1 MDLNLTQPLVL
12 LVAGAAAFGIAA
24 LLWALRI
31 SDGARGAA
39 KRFKE
44 QEQETRQK
52 LARAESV
59 FGAHPGVIMVW
70 EDEEPGVAAE
80 PGMLPK
86 PKVRQSEWGLPSLY
100 GSPVALM
107 GLLRFADDG
116 SAEQPGVRILEGLA
130 DLEARDG
137 AGQDTTLRERLKQLR
152 QEGAPFSLTIIGP
165 SGRFLE
171 ADGRTAGARAVLWI
185 TDTTIK
191 GLEESGARA
200 RFEEARAAV
209 ARDPMAFLEMLG
221 KAPFPAWRMS
231 GAGKLQW
238 VNRAYLKAVGAPNVD
253 HVLDRQIMLDQ
264 HVTAQAQKTIQGNAE
279 TDDTRHVVVSGE
291 RRAMRVK
298 MFPLSGGLGGMAFDI
313 TDLENARETLDKHAK
328 AHDDT
333 LNHVADAVA
342 IFGQDRKLIFNNRAF
357 AEMWGLDASYL
368 LDKPDHGSLLDRLR
382 ERRKLPARPDYG
394 RWRQGEL
401 SYYQGDKNDVMEDLW
416 NLPDGRIVRVTRQR
430 HPLGGVLLLFKD
442 ITDELS
448 LKSEF
453 KGLINAQKATLD
465 NLREA
470 VVVFGGDGRLR
481 LHNDA
486 FAELWEL
493 NKAKL
498 EDGPDFD
505 AVVDLC
511 SRLFHDRNVWT
522 NIKNRV
528 TNPSPEFR
536 LQDQGVMR
544 TSNDKTLTWITQ
556 PLPNG
561 ATLIAFMDVT
571 AARKV
576 EAALK
581 DRAEALEAADKLK
594 TEFVQNVS
602 YQLRSPLTTIL
613 GYAELLESEKPGA
626 LTDKQREQ
634 VVSILSAADH
644 LSKVISNI
652 LDLAMIEAGRMELE
666 LSEFSLRTAIE
677 EAVDLVIS
685 TAENTKVRVEILC
698 DDRIGDVYADERRI
712 KQVMFNLLTNALR
725 FTGPGGHIKIEASK
739 PVPSENIIRL
749 AVSDNG
755 KGIAP
760 ERQSSV
766 FDSFTSGDTRGA
778 GLGLALVR
786 SFVELHGGDVKM
798 KSSPG
803 SGTSVICHLP
813 EMASPRASRT
823 ELELG
828 PEAVAAR

>member
-1 MDLNLTQPLVL
+1 MDMTFTQPLVL

-39 KRFKE
+39 RKYRE
-44 QEQETRQK
+44 QEQQAREK

-70 EDEEPGVAAE
+70 EDADAE
-80 PGMLPK
+80 AQPNIP
-86 PKVRQSEWGLPSLY
+86 QSEWGRPNLY

-107 GLLRFADDG
+107 GILRFADDG
-116 SAEQPGVRILEGLA
+116 TSEDPGVRILEGLA

-137 AGQDTTLRERLKQLR
+137 AGQDATLRERLKQLR
-152 QEGAPFSLTIIGP
+152 RDGAPFSLNIIGP

-200 RFEEARAAV
+200 RIEEARAAV

-238 VNRAYLKAVGAPNVD
+238 VNRAYLKAVGAPGID

-264 HVTAQAQKTIQGNAE
+264 HVTTQAQKTISGNAE
-279 TDDTRHVVVSGE
+279 TDEMRHIVVEGE

-298 MFPLSGGLGGMAFDI
+298 MFPLSGGIGGMAFDI
-313 TDLENARETLDKHAK
+313 TDLESARETLEKNSK

-333 LNHVADAVA
+333 LNHVADGVA
-342 IFGQDRKLIFNNRAF
+342 IFGADRKLIFNNRAF
-357 AEMWGLDASYL
+357 QAMWDLDPSYL
-368 LDKPDHGSLLDRLR
+368 LDKPDHGSILDRLR
-382 ERRKLPARPDYG
+382 ERRKLPAKPDFG
-394 RWRQGEL
+394 RWRRDEL
-401 SYYQGDKNDVMEDLW
+401 AYYQGEKVDFTEDLW
-416 NLPDGRIVRVTRQR
+416 NLPDGRILRVTRQR

-442 ITDELS
+442 ITDEVS
-448 LKSEF
+448 LKAEF
-453 KGLINAQKATLD
+453 NRLINVQKATLD
-465 NLREA
+465 HLREA
-470 VVVFGGDGRLR
+470 VVVFSADGRLR

-493 NKAKL
+493 KGDGLN
-498 EDGPDFD
+498 DGPDFD
-505 AVVDLC
+505 AVVGQC
-511 SRLFHDRNVWT
+511 ARLFHDRNVWAT
-522 NIKNRV
+522 IRSRV
-528 TNPSPEFR
+528 TNPSPDYR
-536 LQDQGVMR
+536 QQAQGVMR
-544 TSNDKTLTWITQ
+544 TSNDRTITWITQ

-561 ATLIAFMDVT
+561 ATLVAFMDVT

-576 EAALK
+576 EQALK
-581 DRAEALEAADKLK
+581 DKNEALQAADKLK
-594 TEFVQNVS
+594 NEFVQNVS

-613 GYAELLESEKPGA
+613 GYAELLESERPGP
-626 LTDKQREQ
+626 LSDKQREQ
-634 VVSILSAADH
+634 VDSILSAADH
-644 LSKVISNI
+644 LSKVIDNI
-652 LDLAMIEAGRMELE
+652 LDLAMIEAGKMELE
-666 LSEFSLRTAIE
+666 LSSFSLRSAME
-677 EAVDLVIS
+677 GAVDLVVS
-685 TAENTKVRVEILC
+685 SALNTKVRVEILC
-698 DDRIGDVYADERRI
+698 DDRIGNIHADERRI
-712 KQVMFNLLTNALR
+712 KQVLFNLLTNALR
-725 FTGPGGHIKIEASK
+725 FTGAGGHIKIEASK

-760 ERQSSV
+760 DRQSSV
-766 FDSFTSGDTRGA
+766 FDSFISDTRGA

-786 SFVELHGGDVKM
+786 SFVELHGGDVKI
-798 KSSPG
+798 KSAPG
-803 SGTSVICHLP
+803 AGTSVICQLP
-813 EMASPRASRT
+813 EMASPRTGRT

-828 PEAVAAR
+828 PEAVAGQTSL

>member
-1 MDLNLTQPLVL
+1 MDMTFTQPLVL

-39 KRFKE
+39 RKYRE
-44 QEQETRQK
+44 QEQQAREK

-70 EDEEPGVAAE
+70 EDADAE
-80 PGMLPK
+80 AQPNIP
-86 PKVRQSEWGLPSLY
+86 QSEWGRPNLY

-107 GLLRFADDG
+107 GILRFADDG
-116 SAEQPGVRILEGLA
+116 TSEDPGVRILEGLA

-137 AGQDTTLRERLKQLR
+137 AGQDATLRERLKQLR
-152 QEGAPFSLTIIGP
+152 RDGAPFSLTIIGP

-200 RFEEARAAV
+200 RIEEARAAV

-238 VNRAYLKAVGAPNVD
+238 VNRAYLKAVGAPGID

-264 HVTAQAQKTIQGNAE
+264 HVTTQAQKTISGNAE
-279 TDDTRHVVVSGE
+279 TDEMRHIVVEGE

-298 MFPLSGGLGGMAFDI
+298 MFPLSGGIGGMAFDI
-313 TDLENARETLDKHAK
+313 TDLESARETLEKNSK

-333 LNHVADAVA
+333 LNHVADGVA
-342 IFGQDRKLIFNNRAF
+342 IFGADRKLIFNNRAF
-357 AEMWGLDASYL
+357 QAMWDLDPSYL
-368 LDKPDHGSLLDRLR
+368 LDKPDHGSILDRLR
-382 ERRKLPARPDYG
+382 ERRKLPAKPDFG
-394 RWRQGEL
+394 RWRRDEL
-401 SYYQGDKNDVMEDLW
+401 AYYQGEKVDFTEDLW
-416 NLPDGRIVRVTRQR
+416 NLPDGRILRVTRQR

-442 ITDELS
+442 ITDEVS
-448 LKSEF
+448 LKAEF
-453 KGLINAQKATLD
+453 NRLINVQKATLD
-465 NLREA
+465 HLREA
-470 VVVFGGDGRLR
+470 VVVFSADGRLR

-493 NKAKL
+493 KGDGLN
-498 EDGPDFD
+498 DGPDFD
-505 AVVDLC
+505 AVVGQC
-511 SRLFHDRNVWT
+511 ARLFHDRNVWAT
-522 NIKNRV
+522 IRSRV
-528 TNPSPEFR
+528 TNPSPDYR
-536 LQDQGVMR
+536 QQAQGVMR
-544 TSNDKTLTWITQ
+544 TSNDRTITWITQ

-561 ATLIAFMDVT
+561 ATLVAFMDVT

-576 EAALK
+576 EQALK
-581 DRAEALEAADKLK
+581 DKNEALQAADKLK
-594 TEFVQNVS
+594 NEFVQNVS

-613 GYAELLESEKPGA
+613 GYAELLESERPGP
-626 LTDKQREQ
+626 LSDKQREQ
-634 VVSILSAADH
+634 VDSILSAADH
-644 LSKVISNI
+644 LSKVIDNI
-652 LDLAMIEAGRMELE
+652 LDLAMIEAGKMELE
-666 LSEFSLRTAIE
+666 LSSFSLRSAME
-677 EAVDLVIS
+677 GAVDLVVS
-685 TAENTKVRVEILC
+685 SALNTKVRVEILC
-698 DDRIGDVYADERRI
+698 DDRIGNIHADERRI
-712 KQVMFNLLTNALR
+712 KQVLFNLLTNALR
-725 FTGPGGHIKIEASK
+725 FTGAGGHIKIEASK

-760 ERQSSV
+760 DRQSSV
-766 FDSFTSGDTRGA
+766 FDSFISDTRGA

-786 SFVELHGGDVKM
+786 SFVELHGGDVKI
-798 KSSPG
+798 KSAPG
-803 SGTSVICHLP
+803 AGTSVICQLP
-813 EMASPRASRT
+813 EMASPRTGRT

-828 PEAVAAR
+828 PEAVAGQTSL

>member
-1 MDLNLTQPLVL
+1 MDMTFTQPLVL

-39 KRFKE
+39 RKYRE
-44 QEQETRQK
+44 QEQQAREK

-70 EDEEPGVAAE
+70 EDADAE
-80 PGMLPK
+80 AQPNIP
-86 PKVRQSEWGLPSLY
+86 QSEWGLPNLY

-107 GLLRFADDG
+107 GILRFADDG
-116 SAEQPGVRILEGLA
+116 TSEDPGVRILEGLA

-137 AGQDTTLRERLKQLR
+137 AGQDATLRERLKQLR
-152 QEGAPFSLTIIGP
+152 KDGAPFSLTIIGP

-200 RFEEARAAV
+200 RIEEARAAV

-238 VNRAYLKAVGAPNVD
+238 VNRAYLKAVGAPGID

-264 HVTAQAQKTIQGNAE
+264 HVTTQAQKTISGNAE
-279 TDDTRHVVVSGE
+279 TDEMRHIVVEGE

-298 MFPLSGGLGGMAFDI
+298 MFPLSGGIGGMAFDI
-313 TDLENARETLDKHAK
+313 TDLESARETLEKNSK

-333 LNHVADAVA
+333 LNHVADGVA
-342 IFGQDRKLIFNNRAF
+342 IFGADRKLIFNNRAF
-357 AEMWGLDASYL
+357 QAMWDLDPSYL
-368 LDKPDHGSLLDRLR
+368 LDKPDHGSILDRLR
-382 ERRKLPARPDYG
+382 ERRKLPAKPDFG
-394 RWRQGEL
+394 RWRRDEL
-401 SYYQGDKNDVMEDLW
+401 AYYQGEKVDFTEDLW
-416 NLPDGRIVRVTRQR
+416 NLPDGRILRVTRQR
-430 HPLGGVLLLFKD
+430 HPLGGVLLLFND
-442 ITDELS
+442 ITDEVS
-448 LKSEF
+448 LKAEF
-453 KGLINAQKATLD
+453 NRLINVQKATLD
-465 NLREA
+465 HLREA
-470 VVVFGGDGRLR
+470 VVVFSADGRLR

-493 NKAKL
+493 KGDGLN
-498 EDGPDFD
+498 DGPDFD
-505 AVVDLC
+505 AVVGQC
-511 SRLFHDRNVWT
+511 ARLFHDRNVWAT
-522 NIKNRV
+522 IRSRV
-528 TNPSPEFR
+528 TNPSPDYR
-536 LQDQGVMR
+536 QQAQGVMR
-544 TSNDKTLTWITQ
+544 TSNDRTITWITQ

-561 ATLIAFMDVT
+561 ATLVAFMDVT

-576 EAALK
+576 EQALK
-581 DRAEALEAADKLK
+581 DKNEALQAADKLK
-594 TEFVQNVS
+594 NEFVQNVS

-613 GYAELLESEKPGA
+613 GYAELLESERPGP
-626 LTDKQREQ
+626 LSDKQREQ
-634 VVSILSAADH
+634 VDSILSAADH
-644 LSKVISNI
+644 LSKVIDNI
-652 LDLAMIEAGRMELE
+652 LDLAMIEAGKMELE
-666 LSEFSLRTAIE
+666 LSSFSLRSAME
-677 EAVDLVIS
+677 GAVDLVVS
-685 TAENTKVRVEILC
+685 SALNTKVRVEILC
-698 DDRIGDVYADERRI
+698 DDRIGNIHADERRI
-712 KQVMFNLLTNALR
+712 KQVLFNLLTNALR
-725 FTGPGGHIKIEASK
+725 FTGAGGHIKIEASK

-760 ERQSSV
+760 DRQSSV
-766 FDSFTSGDTRGA
+766 FDSFISDTRGA

-786 SFVELHGGDVKM
+786 SFVELHGGDVKI
-798 KSSPG
+798 KSAPG
-803 SGTSVICHLP
+803 AGTSVICQLP
-813 EMASPRASRT
+813 EMASPRAGRT

-828 PEAVAAR
+828 PEAVAGQTSL

>member
-1 MDLNLTQPLVL
+1 MDFNMTQPLML

-39 KRFKE
+39 RKYRE
-44 QEQETRQK
+44 EAQRTRDK

-70 EDEEPGVAAE
+70 EDDQAAADA
-80 PGMLPK
+80 GK
-86 PKVRQSEWGLPSLY
+86 PAALMGSTALATWGLPNIY

-107 GLLRFADDG
+107 GLLRFTDD
-116 SAEQPGVRILEGLA
+116 SSSENPAVRILEGLG

-137 AGQDTTLRERLKQLR
+137 AGQDATLRERLKQLR
-152 QEGAPFSLTIIGP
+152 EEGAPFSLTIIGP

-171 ADGRTAGARAVLWI
+171 ADGRTAGARAVLWV

-221 KAPFPAWRMS
+221 RAPFPAWRMS

-238 VNRAYLKAVGAPNVD
+238 VNKAYLKAVGASTVD
-253 HVLDRQIMLDQ
+253 QVLDRQIMLDQ
-264 HVTAQAQKTIQGNAE
+264 AVTAQAGKTIQGNAE
-279 TDDTRHVVVSGE
+279 TDDTRYVVISGE

-313 TDLENARETLDKHAK
+313 TEQENARETLDKHVK

-333 LNHVADAVA
+333 LNHVADGVA
-342 IFGQDRKLIFNNRAF
+342 IFGADRKLIFNNRAF
-357 AEMWGLDASYL
+357 GQMWDFDPAYL
-368 LDKPDHGSLLDRLR
+368 LEKPDHGSILDRLR

-394 RWRQGEL
+394 RWRSGEL
-401 SYYQGDKNDVMEDLW
+401 AYYQGEKNDILEDLW

-430 HPLGGVLLLFKD
+430 HPLGGMLLLFKD

-448 LKSEF
+448 LRTEYN
-453 KGLINAQKATLD
+453 GLINVQKATLD

-470 VVVFGGDGRLR
+470 VVVFGADGRLR

-486 FAELWEL
+486 FAELWGL
-493 NKAKL
+493 QGKL
-498 EDGPDFD
+498 VDGPDFD
-505 AVVDLC
+505 AVVDQC
-511 SRLFHDRNVWT
+511 SRLYHDRNVWAT
-522 NIKNRV
+522 IKSRV
-528 TNPSPEFR
+528 TNPSPEYR
-536 LQDQGVMR
+536 QQDQGVMR
-544 TSNDKTLTWITQ
+544 TSNDSTLTWITQ

-581 DRAEALEAADKLK
+581 DRAAALEAADKLK

-613 GYAELLESEKPGA
+613 GYAELLESEKSGD
-626 LTDKQREQ
+626 LSDKQREQ
-634 VVSILSAADH
+634 VVSILTAADH
-644 LSKVISNI
+644 LSKLIGNI
-652 LDLAMIEAGRMELE
+652 LDLAMIEAGRMELD
-666 LSEFSLRTAIE
+666 LSEFSLRQAIE
-677 EAVDLVIS
+677 DAVDLVVS

-698 DDRIGDVYADERRI
+698 DDRIGNIHADERRI
-712 KQVMFNLLTNALR
+712 KQVLFNLLTNALR
-725 FTGPGGHIKIEASK
+725 FTSSGGQIKIEARK
-739 PVPSENIIRL
+739 DDGVVRL
-749 AVSDNG
+749 SVSDTG

-786 SFVELHGGDVKM
+786 SFVELHGGYVM
-798 KSSPG
+798 IKSAPG
-803 SGTSVICHLP
+803 AGTTVICHLP
-813 EMASPRASRT
+813 ETASPKAPRS